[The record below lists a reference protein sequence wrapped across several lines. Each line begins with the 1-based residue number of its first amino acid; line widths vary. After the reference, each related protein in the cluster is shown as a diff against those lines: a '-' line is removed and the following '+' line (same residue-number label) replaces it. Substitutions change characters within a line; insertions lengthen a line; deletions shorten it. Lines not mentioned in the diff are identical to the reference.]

1 MLTKLIDLGYVG
13 TGTTPSMKNPEY
25 YDSDDIPFIK
35 PSDINDNEVSKI
47 TKSEFFISSKA
58 RQKARLF
65 PKNTILCVC
74 IGSIG
79 KIGITTKES
88 SCNQQINYIIPNDKH
103 NAKFLAYS
111 LLFRKDELIRI
122 GSDGPVVPIINKS
135 RFENIEITTFDYD
148 KETEIADEID
158 SIKVNIDLKL
168 NILSELDELVKS
180 RFISQEAAKCIY

>member
-13 TGTTPSMKNPEY
+13 TGTTPSMKNPGY

-47 TKSEFFISSKA
+47 TKSVFFISNKA

-122 GSDGPVVPIINKS
+122 GSDGTVVPIINKS
-135 RFENIEITTFDYD
+135 RFENIEIKTFDYD
-148 KETEIADEID
+148 KETKISGELD
-158 SIKVNIDLKL
+158 SIKANIDL
-168 NILSELDELVKS
+168 
-180 RFISQEAAKCIY
+180 